1 MLALIVLVAV
11 WTLAACSAGPTSL
24 GVSVPNNASN
34 VPLQGPLEVTVKG
47 ARLDRV
53 VLERIDGPTSPV
65 QFEPTS
71 AGSRLVTPLEPDAKY
86 HLMATAEPTSK
97 TPLPWAEEA
106 NRPLTLDRVFTTVRS
121 PVLEDAS
128 KPIEFQRGKPVELKF
143 SEPLV
148 SADVDAR
155 SVGAQAQVTR
165 EDPHRVKLTLDNPK
179 PGREIDVRLTDLVA
193 QNGVTIPEQWITIR
207 TPDAVELASISGVK
221 PSSRVAIPTGLP
233 VTLEWDE
240 PVQSVKYRIGDET
253 RTWSG
258 TPSTRVELPIQLQEK
273 QSQQLVIE
281 DAVSPE
287 GGWLASQPSIELVA
301 APPLRVAR
309 FWPAAGATKVTPQAD
324 PTFTFSEPV
333 ANHEAA
339 EAAISFE
346 PSVPGRFEWL
356 APDKV
361 HFVPE
366 ADFPRETEITMQVK
380 SGPGLFTAGSGA
392 FMTEAFSSTFTTGKQ
407 KVIDVTLSTQRMVL
421 LEDEQPVWSAP
432 VATGVR
438 GADTPPG
445 TYQVQYKM
453 AQARFRGT
461 NPNGSRYD
469 IPDVHWVMA
478 FYGDYTIH
486 GAYWRSVFGAPG
498 SNGCISL
505 TDANAKRVYDFADEG
520 TRVEVRA

>member
-1 MLALIVLVAV
+1 MAA

-24 GVSVPNNASN
+24 GVTLPDNASN

-47 ARLDRV
+47 AHLDRV
-53 VLERIDGPTSPV
+53 VLERLDGPTTPA

-71 AGSRLVTPLEPDAKY
+71 AGFRLVTPLEPDAKY
-86 HLMATAEPTSK
+86 HLMATAEPSSK

-121 PVLEDAS
+121 PALENAT
-128 KPIEFQRGKPVELKF
+128 ETLEYHRGQPVELRF

-148 SADVDAR
+148 SADVDTSSAA
-155 SVGAQAQVTR
+155 AQTQVAR
-165 EDPHRVKLTLDNPK
+165 EDPRIVKLTLDNPR
-179 PGREIDVRLTDLVA
+179 PGRELDVRLTDVVGK
-193 QNGVTIPEQWITIR
+193 NGVTTPEQWVTLQM
-207 TPDAVELASISGVK
+207 PDAVELASVSGVK
-221 PSSRVAIPTGLP
+221 PASRVAIPTGLP
-233 VTLEWDE
+233 VTLEWAE
-240 PVQSVKYRIGDET
+240 PVQSIRYRVGDES

-258 TPSTRVELPIQLQEK
+258 APTTRVELPIQLQEK
-273 QSQQLVIE
+273 QSQQVVIE
-281 DAVSPE
+281 DVTAPD
-287 GGWLASQPSIELVA
+287 GGWLPSQASFELVA

-380 SGPGLFTAGSGA
+380 SGPGLFTAASGA
-392 FMTEAFSSTFTTGKQ
+392 FMTEAFSSTFATGKQ

-421 LEDEQPVWSAP
+421 LEDEQPVWTAP

-438 GADTPPG
+438 GAETPPG

-461 NPNGSRYD
+461 NPNGSHYD
-469 IPDVHWVMA
+469 IPDVHWVMP
-478 FYGDYTIH
+478 FFGDYTIH
-486 GAYWRSVFGAPG
+486 GAYWRSVFGQPG
-498 SNGCISL
+498 SAGCISL
-505 TDANAKRVYDFADEG
+505 TDANAKYVFDWADVGTIVRVHA
-520 TRVEVRA
+520 

>member
-1 MLALIVLVAV
+1 VLIVLVAA

-24 GVSVPNNASN
+24 SVTLTDNASN

-53 VLERIDGPTSPV
+53 LLERMDGPATAV

-86 HLMATAEPTSK
+86 HLMATADPLSK
-97 TPLPWAEEA
+97 TPLPWAEDS

-121 PVLEDAS
+121 PVLEDGSETVA
-128 KPIEFQRGKPVELKF
+128 FQRGKPVELKF

-148 SADVDAR
+148 SADVDSRA
-155 SVGAQAQVTR
+155 VAAQTQVAR
-165 EDPHRVKLTLDNPK
+165 EDPHILKLTLDNPR
-179 PGREIDVRLTDLVA
+179 PGRDLDLRLTDVVS
-193 QNGVTIPEQWITIR
+193 QNGVTTPEQWVTIHM
-207 TPDAVELASISGVK
+207 PDAVELTSVSGVK
-221 PSSRVAIPTGLP
+221 GTSRVAIPTGLP
-233 VTLEWDE
+233 VTLEWAE
-240 PVQSVKYRIGDET
+240 PVQSIRYRLGDET
-253 RTWSG
+253 KTWSG
-258 TPSTRVELPIQLQEK
+258 APTTRIELPIQLQEK

-281 DAVSPE
+281 DAMSPE
-287 GGWLASQPSIELVA
+287 GGWLATQPSFELVA
-301 APPLRVAR
+301 AAPLRVAR

-324 PTFTFSEPV
+324 PTFTFSEPI

-361 HFVPE
+361 HFVPA

-380 SGPGLFTAGSGA
+380 SGPEFLAATSGA
-392 FMTEAFSSTFTTGKQ
+392 FMTESLSSTFTTGKL

-421 LEDEQPVWSAP
+421 LEDEQAVWTAP

-438 GADTPPG
+438 GAETPPG

-453 AQARFRGT
+453 AQARFRGV

-469 IPDVHWVMA
+469 IPDVHWVMP
-478 FYGDYTIH
+478 FFGDYTIH
-486 GAYWRSVFGAPG
+486 GAYWRSVFGQPG
-498 SNGCISL
+498 SAGCISL
-505 TDANAKRVYDFADEG
+505 TDANAKYVFDWAEVGTVVRVHA
-520 TRVEVRA
+520 